1 MLAGSKGRRS
11 ALLTWALALLSA
23 VAGAAPAVP
32 PEPEGAAER
41 GLRLRR
47 LTHLGTIL
55 FITAHPDDENNAV
68 LAALAR
74 GQGARTALLTATRG
88 EGGQN
93 EIGPEIGEALGIL
106 RGGELEA
113 IHRRDGVEQ
122 YFARAYDF
130 G

>member
-1 MLAGSKGRRS
+1 MMISRAERL
-11 ALLTWALALLSA
+11 A
-23 VAGAAPAVP
+23 VAAVLTAALVGAATVVP
-32 PEPEGAAER
+32 PAEPAGAQAL

-47 LTHLGTIL
+47 LTNLGTVL

-68 LAALAR
+68 LTALSR
-74 GQGARTALLTATRG
+74 GQGVRVALLTATRG

-93 EIGPEIGEALGIL
+93 EIGPELGEALGVL
-106 RGGELEA
+106 RSEELAA